1 MEECYFSKA
10 PICNFTTTSITPRW
24 VFFTFLNCTNDTNS
38 LKASYLVMFSSLVR
52 GSIGNVEQLPMHVAS
67 LFGKSSAAPLLS
79 TVKIYRYELLL
90 NIDVL
95 IPPQSLKDN
104 YDKIRFLVKLRD
116 VERQLN

>member
-1 MEECYFSKA
+1 MEECYFSEA
-10 PICNFTTTSITPRW
+10 PTCNFTTTSITPRW

-52 GSIGNVEQLPMHVAS
+52 GCIGNIEQ
-67 LFGKSSAAPLLS
+67 
-79 TVKIYRYELLL
+79 LLL

-95 IPPQSLKDN
+95 IPPQSLKNN
-104 YDKIRFLVKLRD
+104 YGKIRFLVKLRD